1 MGRAG
6 KLVVTESAPT
16 LEGVSAS
23 NLSYPMLIVFVAF
36 LCALV
41 VTLLIIHSSAKHAH
55 LSNDHDFSGPQK
67 FHAKAVP
74 RIGGMG
80 ILAGVV
86 AGIGALYFVH
96 PELSS
101 TAFLLVACAMPAFA
115 GGVAEDITKNV
126 SPRRRLVF
134 TAAAAALAFW
144 LSGAVLDRTGL
155 APFDALL
162 QFSAVSAVVS
172 VFVVVGVTNSVN
184 IIDGFNGLASMC
196 VILMLLATAFVS
208 YQVGDMAIFHASL
221 LCVGA
226 VTGFFVWNFP
236 LGLIFLG
243 DGGAYFLGFMVSELL
258 IMLLH
263 RNPAVSPMFPLVI
276 CIYPVVEVVFSI
288 YRKRF
293 IRKMS
298 PGVPDGVH
306 LHMLVYKRLMRWA
319 VGNRDAKAL
328 THRNS
333 MTSPYLWVL
342 CMCSVIPGVL
352 FWNNTPVLLGV
363 IALFGASYVMLY
375 WRIVRFRSPR
385 WMVTR
390 R

>member
-1 MGRAG
+1 
-6 KLVVTESAPT
+6 
-16 LEGVSAS
+16 
-23 NLSYPMLIVFVAF
+23 MLIIFVAF
-36 LCALV
+36 ITALL

-80 ILAGVV
+80 ILAGVG
-86 AGIGALYFVH
+86 AGTAVLHFIH
-96 PELSS
+96 PELSAS
-101 TAFLLVACAMPAFA
+101 FVVLLLCALPAFV
-115 GGVAEDITKNV
+115 GGVAEDVTKNV
-126 SPRRRLVF
+126 SPSRRLLF

-144 LSGAVLDRTGL
+144 FVGAALNRTGL

-162 QFSAVSAVVS
+162 GFAGFSAVVTI
-172 VFVVVGVTNSVN
+172 FVVVGVTNSVN

-196 VILMLLATAFVS
+196 VILMLAATAFVAF
-208 YQVGDMAIFHASL
+208 QVGDMVIFEASL
-221 LCVGA
+221 LLMGA
-226 VTGFFVWNFP
+226 VAGFFVWNFP
-236 LGLIFLG
+236 MGLIFLG

-276 CIYPVVEVVFSI
+276 CIYPVVETVFSI
-288 YRKRF
+288 YRKKF

-319 VGNRDAKAL
+319 VGNRDARAL

-342 CMCSVIPGVL
+342 CMSSVIPGLL

-363 IALFGASYVMLY
+363 IAVFAALYVMLY

>member
-1 MGRAG
+1 
-6 KLVVTESAPT
+6 
-16 LEGVSAS
+16 
-23 NLSYPMLIVFVAF
+23 MLIIFVAF

-41 VTLLIIHSSAKHAH
+41 VTLLIIRSSAKHAH

-74 RIGGMG
+74 RIGGLG
-80 ILAGVV
+80 IFAGVF
-86 AGIGALYFVH
+86 AGTCSLHLLH

-101 TAFLLVACAMPAFA
+101 AALMLLACALPAFA

-126 SPRRRLVF
+126 SPSRRLLF
-134 TAAAAALAFW
+134 TAVAAALAFW
-144 LSGAVLDRTGL
+144 LADAVLNRTGL
-155 APFDALL
+155 PPFDALL
-162 QFSAVSAVVS
+162 GFTAVSALVS
-172 VFVVVGVTNSVN
+172 IFVVVGVTNSVN

-196 VILMLLATAFVS
+196 VILMLLATAFVAF
-208 YQVGDMAIFHASL
+208 QVGDMTIFHASL
-221 LCVGA
+221 ICVGA
-226 VTGFFVWNFP
+226 VAGFFVWNFP

-263 RNPAVSPMFPLVI
+263 RNPGVSPMFPLVI
-276 CIYPVVEVVFSI
+276 CIYPVVETVFSI

-352 FWNNTPVLLGV
+352 FWNDTPVLLGV
-363 IALFGASYVMLY
+363 IAIFAMAYVALY

-385 WMVTR
+385 WMVAR